1 MTVTAEVKES
11 LEREY
16 NISFNVTS
24 FYRRQIKKLEK
35 KHLMDTGTFLE
46 RFETGKIGDDKDFFD
61 WYSFHKLLTSWT
73 KTQNTLRSFLK

>member
-35 KHLMDTGTFLE
+35 KHLMDTTHF
-46 RFETGKIGDDKDFFD
+46 
-61 WYSFHKLLTSWT
+61 S
-73 KTQNTLRSFLK
+73 

>member
-35 KHLMDTGTFLE
+35 KHLMDTSTFLE

-73 KTQNTLRSFLK
+73 KTQNALRSFLK